1 MRHADLIRTVHRLI
15 TYVRNVL
22 ARFVSKVRKLK
33 GLLHYAIARFV
44 AKVLRATR
52 PMITFDEACAGLI
65 RNAQTNAEYVPGRVV
80 LVCGNLSP
88 GGAERQVANT
98 LVGLAEAG
106 VKDVALFA
114 HNLSGGSG
122 GNNFYL
128 PRVLAA
134 GASARE
140 IERATTGISD
150 PGIPELLR
158 QVARSLPVDL
168 VVDIADLVR
177 EFKRC
182 RPEVVHAWLDWDNVR
197 AGLAAAIA
205 GVPKILLSGRN
216 LNPSHFLLYQ
226 SYMDPAYRALST
238 LPNITFLNNSRA
250 GADDYADW
258 IGISRDRIKVIHN
271 GVAFGDRRLAFDA
284 IMAARREL
292 GIADGHFVVGGVFRF
307 EEEKQPLLWLDV
319 AARIRDTV
327 PEARFLLY
335 GQGSLRAAME
345 AKIRDLDL
353 GDRVI
358 LAGVTDDPLGAM
370 SLMDVFLLTSF
381 GEGLPNVLLEA
392 QWVGTPVVCTRAG
405 GAPEAIDPGVSGW
418 VVDLNSPEAL
428 AEAVVNIQRNPG
440 LAATAALHGPL
451 FVRQHFGISRMIAET
466 IDAYGMKQP
475 ELRSSTVDIRGNEEL
490 SPTAA
495 GE

>member
-1 MRHADLIRTVHRLI
+1 MHV
-15 TYVRNVL
+15 NVL
-22 ARFVSKVRKLK
+22 AYFVSKVRKVSN
-33 GLLHYAIARFV
+33 LLRRAIAHGM
-44 AKVLRATR
+44 AAILRLTTPR
-52 PMITFDEACAGLI
+52 ITFDQACLALV
-65 RNAQTNAEYVPGRVV
+65 RHVQTNEAYVSGRIV

-98 LVGLAEAG
+98 LLGLVQTG
-106 VKDVALFA
+106 VKDVTLLA
-114 HNLSGGSG
+114 HNLNAGSAG
-122 GNNFYL
+122 YNFHL

-134 GASARE
+134 GVSARE

-150 PGIPELLR
+150 PGIPESLR
-158 QVARSLPVDL
+158 HVARGLPVDL

-182 RPEVVHAWLDWDNVR
+182 QPEVVHAWLDWDNVR

-226 SYMDPAYRALST
+226 SYMDPAYRALAT
-238 LPNITFLNNSRA
+238 LPNVTFLNNSRA

-258 IGISRDRIKVIHN
+258 IGMSRDRIKVIRN
-271 GVAFGDRRLAFDA
+271 GVAFGDRRRPAFDA
-284 IMAARREL
+284 IMAARRKL

-319 AARIRDTV
+319 AAQVRRAV
-327 PEARFLLY
+327 PEARFLLF

-353 GDRVI
+353 GDHVI
-358 LAGVTDDPLGAM
+358 FAGMTDDPLEAM

-392 QWVGTPVVCTRAG
+392 QWIGTPVVCTRAG

-418 VVDLNSPEAL
+418 VVDVNSPEAL
-428 AEAVVNIQRNPG
+428 AGAVVNIERNSS
-440 LAATAALHGPL
+440 LAATAALRGPL
-451 FVRQHFGISRMIAET
+451 FVRQYFGISRMIAET
-466 IDAYGMKQP
+466 LDAYGMSKP
-475 ELRSSTVDIRGNEEL
+475 KHNSSMVDITGNEEL
-490 SPTAA
+490 STTAA